1 MLKISTHHDVYQIR
15 LPDGSIF
22 ITFPDGSTKK
32 ISNAGE
38 EVINFS
44 DGTVVRIHPNG
55 DKVVNLVNGLVEEH
69 TSLYRKRSHPDG
81 TVRILHRDGRVETRY
96 KGGRVKI
103 KDARGLVIEDNLSIA
118 EGK

>member
-1 MLKISTHHDVYQIR
+1 MSIS
-15 LPDGSIF
+15 
-22 ITFPDGSTKK
+22 FPDGSTKT
-32 ISNAGE
+32 ISSEGE
-38 EVINFS
+38 EIIRFS
-44 DGTVVRIHPNG
+44 DGTIVRIKSNG